1 MIGRVVSVEEEILEA
16 NRRFYQALTDLD
28 LEAMGGVWLEE
39 PWVRCVH
46 PGWPMLS
53 GWDDVMESWKRIFD
67 NTATHQVSPG
77 NVSVRLFGEMAWV
90 LCLERIAASSSAGS
104 LVSFAQGTNLFLT
117 TASGW
122 RLVLHQASVLPVEGP
137 PEPTPTV
144 H

>member
-1 MIGRVVSVEEEILEA
+1 MSVEEEILEV
-16 NRRFYQALTDLD
+16 NRRFYQALSDLD
-28 LEAMGGVWLEE
+28 LEAMTGVWLEE

-53 GWDDVMESWKRIFD
+53 GWDDVMESWNRIFD
-67 NTATHQVSPG
+67 NTAKHQVSPD

-122 RLVLHQASVLPVEGP
+122 RLVLHHASVLPVEGS
-137 PEPTPTV
+137 PEPAPTV

>member
-1 MIGRVVSVEEEILEA
+1 VSVEEEILEV
-16 NRRFYQALTDLD
+16 NRRFYQALSDLD
-28 LEAMGGVWLEE
+28 LEAMTGVWLEE

-53 GWDDVMESWKRIFD
+53 GWDDVMESWNRIFD
-67 NTATHQVSPG
+67 NTAKHQVSPD

-90 LCLERIAASSSAGS
+90 LCRERIAASSSAGS

-122 RLVLHQASVLPVEGP
+122 RLVLHHASVLPVEGS
-137 PEPTPTV
+137 PEPAPTV